1 MGRTYHKEP
10 YGYLVEFGYNGWVS
24 ELGRFILF
32 ATEQEYIDYILD
44 LKENGGND

>member
-1 MGRTYHKEP
+1 MGETHKEP
-10 YGYLVEFGYNGWVS
+10 YGYLVGFGYNGWVS